1 MIKGITRI
9 AISGVEST
17 GKTTLALALSKALD
31 AEVAFEAART
41 DPRVRAGTIER
52 PDLKRLANAQ
62 WQACMAAEDRASKS
76 QSSAV
81 ISDTDSTVIRMWG
94 RWVFDAEIPG
104 LEGLEQWADITL
116 ICAPNIPWVADPLRS
131 LPDLSDRQNLHQ
143 RYLDE
148 LQNRADHP
156 WVLID
161 GLTHEKRLEQSVR
174 AVQFFRNDSSVSE

>member
-1 MIKGITRI
+1 
-9 AISGVEST
+9 
-17 GKTTLALALSKALD
+17 
-31 AEVAFEAART
+31 
-41 DPRVRAGTIER
+41 
-52 PDLKRLANAQ
+52 
-62 WQACMAAEDRASKS
+62 
-76 QSSAV
+76 
-81 ISDTDSTVIRMWG
+81 MWG

-131 LPDLSDRQNLHQ
+131 LPDLSDRQKLHQ

-161 GLTHEKRLEQSVR
+161 GLTQEKRLEQSVR
-174 AVQFFRNDSSVSE
+174 AVQFFRNDSRVSE